1 MTTDNYKQKFEI
13 LRNWMEENLGNEKK
27 EEINK
32 LLDKENEV
40 I

>member
-1 MTTDNYKQKFEI
+1 MNIDNYKQKFEI
-13 LRNWMEENLGNEKK
+13 LRNWLEENLSNEKK

-32 LLDKENEV
+32 LLEKQNEN